1 MPSSR
6 NTVTT
11 IAAIKLGI
19 FTLTSIVVTTVLAMI
34 MGNFGFG
41 STTEYKAVFSS
52 ASLLTKG
59 DDVRIAGL
67 TVGSVK
73 DVHIYQRNHA
83 IVTFS
88 VKSDVPVTTA
98 SHADIRFLNLVGDRY
113 LAISQGEP
121 GADRL
126 ASHGTIPMSQTT
138 PALDLTAL
146 FNGFQP
152 LFTALDPKEIND
164 LSLNLVKVLQGEGG
178 TIQSLL
184 ARTASLTNTL
194 ADRDEL
200 IGQVVTNLSG
210 MLGTVDAHHQQL
222 NTLVVQLKDWL
233 GNVARDHN
241 VIGRSVQNVSTLTEE
256 LADLLVQGRP
266 AIKGDVREIHRLAK
280 ILVKPGNK
288 AVINEVLERLP
299 TMFRRQVRIGSYGSW
314 YNYYLCDFDGQIVL
328 PKLGT
333 LTGILG
339 VGSVGEALDKLGIT
353 KTVYDQIQSK
363 LDSLSFHSTAE
374 RCDL

>member
-1 MPSSR
+1 MASR
-6 NTVTT
+6 NTITA
-11 IAAIKLGI
+11 IAGVKLAI
-19 FTLTSIVVTTVLAMI
+19 FTAVSLVVTTVLAMI

-41 STTEYKAVFSS
+41 STTQYQAVFSS

-59 DDVRIAGL
+59 DDVRVAGL

-73 DVHIYQRNHA
+73 KVEIHDRNHA
-83 IVTFS
+83 LVTFS
-88 VKSDVPVTTA
+88 VKSDVPVTNA

-113 LAISQGEP
+113 MSLTQGEP
-121 GADRL
+121 GAKRL
-126 ASHGTIPMSQTT
+126 PSRGVIPMSQTT

-164 LSLNLVKVLQGEGG
+164 LSMNLVKVLQGEGG

-194 ADRDEL
+194 ADRDQL
-200 IGQVVTNLSG
+200 IGEVIDNLSG
-210 MLGTVDAHHQQL
+210 MLQTVDSHHQQL
-222 NTLVVQLKDWL
+222 DDLVVQLKDWL
-233 GNVARDHN
+233 GNVARDRN
-241 VIGRSVQNVSTLTEE
+241 VIGRSVRNVSTLAEE
-256 LADLLVQGRP
+256 LAGMLVESRP
-266 AIKGDVREIHRLAK
+266 AVKGDVQQIHRLAA
-280 ILVKPGNK
+280 ILKKPE
-288 AVINEVLERLP
+288 AEAIINEALDRLP

-353 KTVYDQIQSK
+353 KAVYDQIQSQ

-374 RCDL
+374 RCDP

>member
-1 MPSSR
+1 MASR

-11 IAAIKLGI
+11 IAGVKLAI
-19 FTLTSIVVTTVLAMI
+19 FTVISLVVTSVLAMI

-41 STTEYKAVFSS
+41 STTEYKALFSS

-59 DDVRIAGL
+59 DDVRVAGL

-73 DVHIYQRNHA
+73 KVEIHDRNNA
-83 IVTFS
+83 LVTFK

-113 LAISQGEP
+113 MALTQGEP
-121 GADRL
+121 GAKRL
-126 ASHGTIPMSQTT
+126 PSHAVIPMSQTT

-178 TIQSLL
+178 TIQGLL

-200 IGQVVTNLSG
+200 IGSVVNNLSG
-210 MLGTVDAHHQQL
+210 MLQTVDAHHQQL
-222 NTLVVQLKDWL
+222 DDLVVQLKDWL
-233 GNVARDHN
+233 GNVARDRD
-241 VIGRSVQNVSTLTEE
+241 VIGRSVENVSTLAEE
-256 LADLLVQGRP
+256 LASLLVQSRP
-266 AIKGDVREIHRLAK
+266 AIKGDVHQIHRLAA
-280 ILVKPGNK
+280 ILKDPK
-288 AVINEVLERLP
+288 SEAIINEALERLP

-328 PKLGT
+328 PKLAT

-339 VGSVGEALDKLGIT
+339 VGSVGEALDQLGIT
-353 KTVYDQIQSK
+353 KAVYDQIQGQ
-363 LDSLSFHSTAE
+363 LDSMSFHSTAE
-374 RCDL
+374 RCDP

>member
-1 MPSSR
+1 MSSR

-11 IAAIKLGI
+11 VAAVKLGI
-19 FTLTSIVVTTVLAMI
+19 FTAVSLVVTTVLAMI

-41 STTEYKAVFSS
+41 STTEYKALFSS

-73 DVHIYQRNHA
+73 KVQIHDRNHA
-83 IVTFS
+83 LVTFS
-88 VKSDVPVTTA
+88 VKSDVPLTR
-98 SHADIRFLNLVGDRY
+98 SSRADIRFLNLVGDRY
-113 LAISQGEP
+113 MAVSQGEP
-121 GADRL
+121 GAARL
-126 ASHGTIPMSQTT
+126 PHDAVIPMSQTT

-164 LSLNLVKVLQGEGG
+164 LSMNLVKVLQGEGG

-200 IGQVVTNLSG
+200 IGQVVDNLSG

-233 GNVARDHN
+233 GNVARDRN
-241 VIGRSVQNVSTLTEE
+241 VIGRSVQNVSTLADE
-256 LADLLVQGRP
+256 LASLLVQARP
-266 AIKGDVREIHRLAK
+266 AVKGDIHQIHRLAA
-280 ILVKPGNK
+280 ILKTPESK
-288 AVINEVLERLP
+288 AIINEALDRLP

-314 YNYYLCDFDGQIVL
+314 YNYYLCDFDGQIIL
-328 PKLGT
+328 PKLAT
-333 LTGILG
+333 LTGVLG

-353 KTVYDQIQSK
+353 QATYDQLQGK
-363 LDSLSFHSTAE
+363 LDSLSFHSTAT
-374 RCDL
+374 RCDP

>member
-1 MPSSR
+1 MASR

-11 IAAIKLGI
+11 IAGVKLAI
-19 FTLTSIVVTTVLAMI
+19 FTVISLVVTSVLAMI

-41 STTEYKAVFSS
+41 STTEYKALFSS

-59 DDVRIAGL
+59 DDVRVAGL

-73 DVHIYQRNHA
+73 KVEIHDRNNA
-83 IVTFS
+83 LVTFK

-113 LAISQGEP
+113 MALTQGEP
-121 GADRL
+121 GAKRL
-126 ASHGTIPMSQTT
+126 PSHAVIPMSQTT

-178 TIQSLL
+178 TIQGLL

-200 IGQVVTNLSG
+200 IGSVVDNLSG
-210 MLGTVDAHHQQL
+210 MLQTVDSHHQEL
-222 NTLVVQLKDWL
+222 DNLVVQLKDWL
-233 GNVARDHN
+233 GSVARDRN
-241 VIGRSVQNVSTLTEE
+241 VIGRSIENVSTLADE
-256 LADLLVQGRP
+256 LASLLVQSRP
-266 AIKGDVREIHRLAK
+266 AIKGDVHQIHRLAT
-280 ILVKPGNK
+280 ILKDPK
-288 AVINEVLERLP
+288 SEAIINEALERLP

-328 PKLGT
+328 PKLAT

-339 VGSVGEALDKLGIT
+339 VGSVGEALDQLGIT
-353 KTVYDQIQSK
+353 KAVYDQIQSQ

-374 RCDL
+374 RCDP

>member
-1 MPSSR
+1 MASR
-6 NTVTT
+6 NAVTT
-11 IAAIKLGI
+11 VAAVKLTI
-19 FTLTSIVVTTVLAMI
+19 FTVVSLVVTSVLAMI

-52 ASLLTKG
+52 ASLLTRG
-59 DDVRIAGL
+59 DDVRVAGL

-73 DVHIYQRNHA
+73 KVEIHDRNNA
-83 IVTFS
+83 LVTFK

-113 LAISQGEP
+113 MALTQGEP
-121 GADRL
+121 GAKRL
-126 ASHGTIPMSQTT
+126 PSHAVIPMSQTT

-178 TIQSLL
+178 TIQGLL

-200 IGQVVTNLSG
+200 IGSVVDNLSG
-210 MLGTVDAHHQQL
+210 MLQTVDSHHQEL
-222 NTLVVQLKDWL
+222 DNLVVQLKDWL
-233 GNVARDHN
+233 GSVARDRN
-241 VIGRSVQNVSTLTEE
+241 VIGRSIENVSTLADE
-256 LADLLVQGRP
+256 LASLLVQSRP
-266 AIKGDVREIHRLAK
+266 AIKGDVHQIHRLAT
-280 ILVKPGNK
+280 ILKDPK
-288 AVINEVLERLP
+288 SEAIINEALERLP

-328 PKLGT
+328 PKLAT

-339 VGSVGEALDKLGIT
+339 VGSVGEALDQLGIT
-353 KTVYDQIQSK
+353 KAVYDQIQSQ
-363 LDSLSFHSTAE
+363 LNSLSFHSTAE

>member
-1 MPSSR
+1 MASR
-6 NTVTT
+6 NAVTT
-11 IAAIKLGI
+11 VAAVKLTI
-19 FTLTSIVVTTVLAMI
+19 FTVVSLVVTSVLAMI

-59 DDVRIAGL
+59 DDVRVAGL

-73 DVHIYQRNHA
+73 KVEIHDRNNA
-83 IVTFS
+83 LVTFK

-113 LAISQGEP
+113 MALSQGDP
-121 GADRL
+121 GAKRL
-126 ASHGTIPMSQTT
+126 QSHAVIPMSQTS

-164 LSLNLVKVLQGEGG
+164 LSLNLVEVLQGEGG

-200 IGQVVTNLSG
+200 IGDVVNNLSG
-210 MLGTVDAHHQQL
+210 MLQTVDSHHQQL
-222 NTLVVQLKDWL
+222 DNLVVQLKDWL
-233 GNVARDHN
+233 GNVARDRN
-241 VIGRSVQNVSTLTEE
+241 VIGRSIENVSTLADE
-256 LADLLVQGRP
+256 LASLLVQSRP
-266 AIKGDVREIHRLAK
+266 AIKGDVKQIHRLAA
-280 ILVKPGNK
+280 ILKKPESE
-288 AVINEVLERLP
+288 AIINEALERLP

-333 LTGILG
+333 LAGALG
-339 VGSVGEALDKLGIT
+339 VGTVGEALDQLGIT
-353 KTVYDQIQSK
+353 KAIYDQIQGQ
-363 LDSLSFHSTAE
+363 LDSMSFHSTAE
-374 RCDL
+374 RCDP

>member
-1 MPSSR
+1 MSAR

-11 IAAIKLGI
+11 VAAVKLGI
-19 FTLTSIVVTTVLAMI
+19 FTAVSLVVTSVLAMI

-73 DVHIYQRNHA
+73 NVQIHDRNHA
-83 IVTFS
+83 LVTFS
-88 VKSDVPVTTA
+88 VKSDVPLTRA

-113 LAISQGEP
+113 MSLSQGD
-121 GADRL
+121 ASATRL
-126 ASHGTIPMSQTT
+126 PAHGVLPMSQTT

-152 LFTALDPKEIND
+152 LFTALDPQEIND
-164 LSLNLVKVLQGEGG
+164 LSMNLVKVLQGEGG
-178 TIQSLL
+178 TIQGLL

-194 ADRDEL
+194 ADRDQL

-210 MLGTVDAHHQQL
+210 MLETVDAHHQQL
-222 NTLVVQLKDWL
+222 DTLVVQLKDWL
-233 GNVARDHN
+233 GNVAKDRN
-241 VIGRSVQNVSTLTEE
+241 VIGQSVQDVSTLADE
-256 LADLLVQGRP
+256 LATLLVQGRP
-266 AIKGDVREIHRLAK
+266 AIKGNVHQIHRLAK
-280 ILVKPGNK
+280 ILKSPESK
-288 AVINEVLERLP
+288 AIINEALDRLP

-314 YNYYLCDFDGQIVL
+314 YNYYLCDFDGQIIL
-328 PKLGT
+328 PKLGS
-333 LTGILG
+333 LTEVLG
-339 VGSVGEALDKLGIT
+339 ARSVGDALDQLGIT
-353 KTVYDQIQSK
+353 QAAYDRIQGQLSA
-363 LDSLSFHSTAE
+363 LSFHSTAG
-374 RCDL
+374 RCD

>member
-1 MPSSR
+1 MANR

-11 IAAIKLGI
+11 VAAVKLGI
-19 FTLTSIVVTTVLAMI
+19 FTAVSLVVTTVLAMI

-41 STTEYKAVFSS
+41 STTEYKALFSS
-52 ASLLTKG
+52 ASLLKGG

-73 DVHIYQRNHA
+73 DVRIYDRNHA

-88 VKSDVPVTTA
+88 VKSDVPLTRA

-113 LAISQGEP
+113 MSISQGEP
-121 GADRL
+121 GAARL
-126 ASHGTIPMSQTT
+126 AHDAVIPMSQTT

-164 LSLNLVKVLQGEGG
+164 LSMNLVKVLQGEGG
-178 TIQSLL
+178 TVASLL

-194 ADRDEL
+194 ADRDQL

-210 MLGTVDAHHQQL
+210 MLQTVDAHHQQL

-233 GNVARDHN
+233 GNVARDRN
-241 VIGRSVQNVSTLTEE
+241 VIGQSVQDVAVLTHE
-256 LADLLVQGRP
+256 LSALLVQARP
-266 AIKGDVREIHRLAK
+266 ALKGDIVQIHRLAAVLK
-280 ILVKPGNK
+280 SPESE
-288 AVINEVLERLP
+288 AVINEALDRLP

-314 YNYYLCDFDGQIVL
+314 YNYYLCDFDGQIIL
-328 PKLGT
+328 PKLST
-333 LTGILG
+333 LTRVLG
-339 VGSVGEALDKLGIT
+339 VGTVGEALDKLGLT
-353 KTVYDQIQSK
+353 QAVYEQIQSR
-363 LDSLSFHSTAE
+363 LDSMSFHSTAT
-374 RCDL
+374 RCD

>member
-1 MPSSR
+1 MASR

-11 IAAIKLGI
+11 IAGVKLAI
-19 FTLTSIVVTTVLAMI
+19 FTVISLVVTSVLAMI

-41 STTEYKAVFSS
+41 STTEYKALFSS

-59 DDVRIAGL
+59 DDVRVAGL

-73 DVHIYQRNHA
+73 KVEIHDRNNA
-83 IVTFS
+83 LVTFK

-113 LAISQGEP
+113 MALTQGEP
-121 GADRL
+121 GAKRL
-126 ASHGTIPMSQTT
+126 PSHAVIPMSQTT

-164 LSLNLVKVLQGEGG
+164 LSLNLDKVLQGEGG
-178 TIQSLL
+178 TIQGLL

-200 IGQVVTNLSG
+200 IGSVVNNLSG
-210 MLGTVDAHHQQL
+210 MLQTVDAHHQQL
-222 NTLVVQLKDWL
+222 DDLVVQLKDWL
-233 GNVARDHN
+233 GNVARDRD
-241 VIGRSVQNVSTLTEE
+241 VIGRSVENVSTLAEE
-256 LADLLVQGRP
+256 LASLLVQSRP
-266 AIKGDVREIHRLAK
+266 AIKGDVHQIHRLAA
-280 ILVKPGNK
+280 ILKDPK
-288 AVINEVLERLP
+288 SEAIINEALERLP

-328 PKLGT
+328 PKLAT

-339 VGSVGEALDKLGIT
+339 VGSVGEALDQLGIT
-353 KTVYDQIQSK
+353 KAVYDQIQGQ
-363 LDSLSFHSTAE
+363 LDSMSFHSTAE
-374 RCDL
+374 RCDP

>member
-1 MPSSR
+1 VASSR
-6 NTVTT
+6 NTATT
-11 IAAIKLGI
+11 MAGVKLGI
-19 FTLTSIVVTTVLAMI
+19 FTTVSLVVTTVMAMI

-59 DDVRIAGL
+59 DDVRVAGL

-73 DVHIYQRNHA
+73 KVEIHDRNNA
-83 IVTFS
+83 LVTFK

-113 LAISQGEP
+113 MALTQGEP
-121 GADRL
+121 GAKRL
-126 ASHGTIPMSQTT
+126 PSHAVIPMSQTT

-178 TIQSLL
+178 TIQGLL

-200 IGQVVTNLSG
+200 IGSVVNNLSG
-210 MLGTVDAHHQQL
+210 MLQTVDAHHQQL
-222 NTLVVQLKDWL
+222 DDLVVQLKDWL
-233 GNVARDHN
+233 GNVARDRD
-241 VIGRSVQNVSTLTEE
+241 VIGRSVENVSTLAEE
-256 LADLLVQGRP
+256 LASLLVQSRP
-266 AIKGDVREIHRLAK
+266 AIKGDVHQIHRLAA
-280 ILVKPGNK
+280 ILKDPK
-288 AVINEVLERLP
+288 SEAIINEALERLP

-328 PKLGT
+328 PKLAT

-339 VGSVGEALDKLGIT
+339 VGSVGEALDQLGIT
-353 KTVYDQIQSK
+353 KAVYDQIQGQ
-363 LDSLSFHSTAE
+363 LDSMSFHSTAE
-374 RCDL
+374 RCDP

>member
-1 MPSSR
+1 MASR
-6 NTVTT
+6 NAVTA
-11 IAAIKLGI
+11 IAGIKLTI
-19 FTLTSIVVTTVLAMI
+19 FTVVSIVVTTVLAMI

-41 STTEYKAVFSS
+41 STTQYQAVFSS

-59 DDVRIAGL
+59 DDVRVAGL

-73 DVHIYQRNHA
+73 KVQIHDRNHA
-83 IVTFS
+83 LVTFS

-113 LAISQGEP
+113 MALSQGEP
-121 GADRL
+121 GAKRL
-126 ASHGTIPMSQTT
+126 SSHGVIPMSQTT

-200 IGQVVTNLSG
+200 IGDVIDNLSG
-210 MLGTVDAHHQQL
+210 MLQTVDAHHQQL
-222 NTLVVQLKDWL
+222 DTLVVQLKDWL
-233 GNVARDHN
+233 GNVARDRD
-241 VIGRSVQNVSTLTEE
+241 VIGRSVENISTLADE
-256 LADLLVQGRP
+256 LAQLLVQSRP
-266 AIKGDVREIHRLAK
+266 AIKGDVQQIHRLAA
-280 ILVKPGNK
+280 ILKKPESEQI
-288 AVINEVLERLP
+288 INEALERLP

-328 PKLGT
+328 PKLAT
-333 LTGILG
+333 LTGLLG
-339 VGSVGEALDKLGIT
+339 VGSVGDALDKLGIT
-353 KTVYDQIQSK
+353 KAVFDQIQSQ
-363 LDSLSFHSTAE
+363 LNSLSFHSTAA
-374 RCDL
+374 RCDP

>member
-41 STTEYKAVFSS
+41 STSDYKAVFSS

-59 DDVRIAGL
+59 DDVRIAGI

-73 DVHIYQRNHA
+73 KVQIYDRNHA
-83 IVTFS
+83 LVTFS
-88 VKSDVPVTTA
+88 VKDGVPLTTA
-98 SHADIRFLNLVGDRY
+98 THADIRFLNLVGDRY
-113 LAISQGEP
+113 MSISQGEP
-121 GADRL
+121 GAHRL
-126 ASHGTIPMSQTT
+126 PKGGEIPMSQTT

-152 LFTALDPKEIND
+152 LFTALDPKEINE

-194 ADRDEL
+194 ADRDQV
-200 IGQVVTNLSG
+200 IGSLVQDLDTV
-210 MLGTVDAHHQQL
+210 LGTVDEHRAQFDSTIVELQQL
-222 NTLVVQLKDWL
+222 ATGLAQDRDRIGDSLTW
-233 GNVARDHN
+233 VA
-241 VIGRSVQNVSTLTEE
+241 G
-256 LADLLVQGRP
+256 LADRTASFLDELRPELSGTTEQVKRVSEALNSRSDVLDYNLNQIEPLVRTLGRGG
-266 AIKGDVREIHRLAK
+266 A
-280 ILVKPGNK
+280 
-288 AVINEVLERLP
+288 
-299 TMFRRQVRIGSYGSW
+299 YGSFLNFHICGVRVMTDLATTPFFLSQEPRCQF
-314 YNYYLCDFDGQIVL
+314 YPDSQYDHPDYGL
-328 PKLGT
+328 PADWEQRDAAA
-333 LTGILG
+333 
-339 VGSVGEALDKLGIT
+339 GEG
-353 KTVYDQIQSK
+353 
-363 LDSLSFHSTAE
+363 H
-374 RCDL
+374 R

>member
-1 MPSSR
+1 MGSR
-6 NTVTT
+6 NTTT
-11 IAAIKLGI
+11 TLAAAKLGV
-19 FTLTSIVVTTVLAMI
+19 FTAVSLVVTTVLAMI

-41 STTEYKAVFSS
+41 STTEYQAVFSS

-73 DVHIYQRNHA
+73 KVAIHDRNHA
-83 IVTFS
+83 LVTFS
-88 VKSDVPVTTA
+88 VKSDVPLTRA

-113 LAISQGEP
+113 LSISQGDPDAARMP
-121 GADRL
+121 G
-126 ASHGTIPMSQTT
+126 HGVLPMSQTT

-194 ADRDEL
+194 ADRDQL

-222 NTLVVQLKDWL
+222 DTLVVQLKDWL
-233 GNVARDHN
+233 GNVARDRN
-241 VIGRSVQNVSTLTEE
+241 VIGQSVQDVSTLADE
-256 LADLLVQGRP
+256 LATLLVQARP
-266 AIKGDVREIHRLAK
+266 AIKGDVHQIHRLAAVLK
-280 ILVKPGNK
+280 TPESK
-288 AVINEVLERLP
+288 AIINEALDRLP

-328 PKLGT
+328 PKLASLTEVLGAKNIGDT
-333 LTGILG
+333 L
-339 VGSVGEALDKLGIT
+339 DQLGIT
-353 KTVYDQIQSK
+353 QAAYNQVQSQ
-363 LDSLSFHSTAE
+363 LNSMSFHSTAA
-374 RCDL
+374 RCD

>member
-1 MPSSR
+1 MATR

-11 IAAIKLGI
+11 IAGVKLAI
-19 FTLTSIVVTTVLAMI
+19 FTVISLVVTSVLAMI

-41 STTEYKAVFSS
+41 STTEYKALFSS

-59 DDVRIAGL
+59 DDVRVAGL

-73 DVHIYQRNHA
+73 KVEIHDRNNA
-83 IVTFS
+83 LITFK

-113 LAISQGEP
+113 MALSQGDP
-121 GADRL
+121 GAKRL
-126 ASHGTIPMSQTT
+126 QSHAVIPMSQTT

-178 TIQSLL
+178 TIQGLL

-200 IGQVVTNLSG
+200 IGSVVNNLSG
-210 MLGTVDAHHQQL
+210 MLQTVDAHHQQL
-222 NTLVVQLKDWL
+222 DDLVVQLKDWL
-233 GNVARDHN
+233 GNVARDRD
-241 VIGRSVQNVSTLTEE
+241 VIGRSVENVSTLAEE
-256 LADLLVQGRP
+256 LASLLVQSRP
-266 AIKGDVREIHRLAK
+266 AIKGDVHQIHRLAA
-280 ILVKPGNK
+280 ILKDPK
-288 AVINEVLERLP
+288 SEAIINEALERLP

-328 PKLGT
+328 PKLAT

-339 VGSVGEALDKLGIT
+339 VGSVGEALDQLGIT
-353 KTVYDQIQSK
+353 KTVYDQIQSQ
-363 LDSLSFHSTAE
+363 LDSMSFHSTAE
-374 RCDL
+374 RCDP

>member
-1 MPSSR
+1 MSSR

-11 IAAIKLGI
+11 VAAVKLGI
-19 FTLTSIVVTTVLAMI
+19 FTAVSLVFTTVLAMI

-41 STTEYKAVFSS
+41 STSDYKAVFSS

-59 DDVRIAGL
+59 DDVRIAGI

-73 DVHIYQRNHA
+73 KVQIYDRNHA
-83 IVTFS
+83 LVTFS
-88 VKSDVPVTTA
+88 VKDDVPLTTA

-113 LAISQGEP
+113 MSVSQGEP
-121 GADRL
+121 GAHRL
-126 ASHGTIPMSQTT
+126 PKGGEIPMSQTT

-152 LFTALDPKEIND
+152 LFTALDPKEINE

-178 TIQSLL
+178 TVQSLL

-210 MLGTVDAHHQQL
+210 MLGTVDAHHEQL

-233 GNVARDHN
+233 GNVARDRN
-241 VIGRSVQNVSTLTEE
+241 VIGRSVQNISE
-256 LADLLVQGRP
+256 LADQLARLLVEGRP
-266 AIKGDVREIHRLAK
+266 AIKGDVHQIHRLAA
-280 ILVKPGNK
+280 ILKKPESR
-288 AVINEVLERLP
+288 AVINEALQRLP

-314 YNYYLCDFDGQIVL
+314 YNYYLCDFDGQIIL
-328 PKLGT
+328 PKVLDLKALGLPD
-333 LTGILG
+333 LTQPVL
-339 VGSVGEALDKLGIT
+339 
-353 KTVYDQIQSK
+353 DQIQSQ
-363 LDSLSFHSTAE
+363 LNSLSFHSTAD
-374 RCDL
+374 RCDP

>member
-1 MPSSR
+1 MSASR
-6 NTVTT
+6 NAVTT
-11 IAAIKLGI
+11 VAAVKLTI
-19 FTLTSIVVTTVLAMI
+19 FTVVSLVVTSVLAMI

-41 STTEYKAVFSS
+41 STTEYKALFSS

-59 DDVRIAGL
+59 DDVRVAGL

-73 DVHIYQRNHA
+73 KVEIHDRNHA
-83 IVTFS
+83 LITFK

-113 LAISQGEP
+113 MALSQGDP
-121 GADRL
+121 GAKRL
-126 ASHGTIPMSQTT
+126 PSHAVIPMSQTT

-200 IGQVVTNLSG
+200 IGDVVNNLSG
-210 MLGTVDAHHQQL
+210 MLQTVDSHHQQL
-222 NTLVVQLKDWL
+222 DNLVVQLKDWL
-233 GNVARDHN
+233 GNVARDRN
-241 VIGRSVQNVSTLTEE
+241 VIGRSVENISTLADE
-256 LADLLVQGRP
+256 LAGLLVQSRP
-266 AIKGDVREIHRLAK
+266 AIKGNVQQIHRLAA
-280 ILVKPGNK
+280 ILKKPESE
-288 AVINEVLERLP
+288 AIINEALERLP

-328 PKLGT
+328 PKLTT
-333 LTGILG
+333 LTNVLG
-339 VGSVGEALDKLGIT
+339 VGTVGEALDKLGIT
-353 KTVYDQIQSK
+353 QAVYDQLQSQ
-363 LDSLSFHSTAE
+363 LNSLSFHSTAE
-374 RCDL
+374 RCDP

>member
-1 MPSSR
+1 MASR

-11 IAAIKLGI
+11 IAGVKLAI
-19 FTLTSIVVTTVLAMI
+19 FTVISLVVTSVLAMI

-41 STTEYKAVFSS
+41 STTEYKALFSS

-59 DDVRIAGL
+59 DDVRVAGL

-73 DVHIYQRNHA
+73 KVEIHDRNNA
-83 IVTFS
+83 LVTFK

-113 LAISQGEP
+113 LALTQGEP
-121 GADRL
+121 GAKRL
-126 ASHGTIPMSQTT
+126 PSHAVIPMSQTT

-178 TIQSLL
+178 TIQGLL

-200 IGQVVTNLSG
+200 IGSVVNNLSG
-210 MLGTVDAHHQQL
+210 MLQTVDAHHQQL
-222 NTLVVQLKDWL
+222 DDLVVQLKDWL
-233 GNVARDHN
+233 GNVARDRD
-241 VIGRSVQNVSTLTEE
+241 VIGRSVENVSTLADE
-256 LADLLVQGRP
+256 LASLLVQSRP
-266 AIKGDVREIHRLAK
+266 AIKGDVHQIHRLAA
-280 ILVKPGNK
+280 ILKDPK
-288 AVINEVLERLP
+288 SEAIINEALERLP

-328 PKLGT
+328 PKLAT
-333 LTGILG
+333 LTSILG
-339 VGSVGEALDKLGIT
+339 VGSVGEALDQLGIT
-353 KTVYDQIQSK
+353 KAVYDQIQSQ
-363 LDSLSFHSTAE
+363 LDSMSFHSTAE
-374 RCDL
+374 RCDP

>member
-1 MPSSR
+1 MSSR

-11 IAAIKLGI
+11 VAGVKLAI
-19 FTLTSIVVTTVLAMI
+19 FTAISLVVTSVLAMI

-41 STTEYKAVFSS
+41 STTEYKALFSS

-59 DDVRIAGL
+59 DDVRVAGL

-73 DVHIYQRNHA
+73 KVEIHDRNNA
-83 IVTFS
+83 LVTFK

-113 LAISQGEP
+113 MALTQGEP
-121 GADRL
+121 GAKRL
-126 ASHGTIPMSQTT
+126 ASHAVIPMSQTT

-178 TIQSLL
+178 TIQGLL

-200 IGQVVTNLSG
+200 IGSVVNNLSG
-210 MLGTVDAHHQQL
+210 MLQTVDAHHQQL
-222 NTLVVQLKDWL
+222 DDLVVQLKDWL
-233 GNVARDHN
+233 GNVARDRD
-241 VIGRSVQNVSTLTEE
+241 VIGRSVENVSTLAEE
-256 LADLLVQGRP
+256 LASLLVQSRP
-266 AIKGDVREIHRLAK
+266 AIKGDVHQIHRLAA
-280 ILVKPGNK
+280 ILKDPK
-288 AVINEVLERLP
+288 SEAIINEALERLP

-328 PKLGT
+328 PKLAT

-339 VGSVGEALDKLGIT
+339 VGSVGEALDQLGIT
-353 KTVYDQIQSK
+353 KTVYDQIQGQ
-363 LDSLSFHSTAE
+363 LDSMSFHSTAE
-374 RCDL
+374 RCDP

>member
-1 MPSSR
+1 
-6 NTVTT
+6 
-11 IAAIKLGI
+11 
-19 FTLTSIVVTTVLAMI
+19 

-73 DVHIYQRNHA
+73 NVRIYDRKHA
-83 IVTFS
+83 LVTFS
-88 VKSDVPVTTA
+88 VKSDVPLTEA

-113 LAISQGEP
+113 LSLSQGDA
-121 GADRL
+121 GAARL
-126 ASHGTIPMSQTT
+126 SKDAVIPMTQTT

-184 ARTASLTNTL
+184 SRTASLTNTL
-194 ADRDEL
+194 ADRDQL

-210 MLGTVDAHHQQL
+210 MLETVDAHHQQL
-222 NTLVVQLKDWL
+222 DTLVVQLKDWL
-233 GNVARDHN
+233 GNVAKDRN
-241 VIGRSVQNVSTLTEE
+241 VIGRSVQNVSTLADE
-256 LADLLVQGRP
+256 LARLLVEARP
-266 AIKGDVREIHRLAK
+266 AVKGDIEQIHRLAAV
-280 ILVKPGNK
+280 LNKPESK
-288 AVINEVLERLP
+288 AVVNEVLDRLP

-314 YNYYLCDFDGQIVL
+314 YNYYLCDFDGQIIL
-328 PKLGT
+328 PKLLDLKT
-333 LTGILG
+333 LGLPDITQP
-339 VGSVGEALDKLGIT
+339 VLDK
-353 KTVYDQIQSK
+353 IQSQ
-363 LDSLSFHSTAE
+363 LNSLSFHSTAA

>member
-1 MPSSR
+1 MSSR
-6 NTVTT
+6 NTVTAV
-11 IAAIKLGI
+11 AAVKLGI
-19 FTLTSIVVTTVLAMI
+19 FTAVSLVVTTVLAMI

-41 STTEYKAVFSS
+41 STTQYQAVFSS

-67 TVGSVK
+67 TVGSVNK
-73 DVHIYQRNHA
+73 VQIHDRNHA
-83 IVTFS
+83 LVTFS
-88 VKSDVPVTTA
+88 VKSDVPLTRA

-113 LAISQGEP
+113 LSLSQGDSD
-121 GADRL
+121 AARL
-126 ASHGTIPMSQTT
+126 PAHAVLPMSQTT

-194 ADRDEL
+194 ADRDQL

-210 MLGTVDAHHQQL
+210 MLETVDAHHQQL
-222 NTLVVQLKDWL
+222 DTLVVQLKDWL
-233 GNVARDHN
+233 GNVARDRN
-241 VIGRSVQNVSTLTEE
+241 VIGQSVQDVSTLADE
-256 LADLLVQGRP
+256 LATLLVQGRP
-266 AIKGDVREIHRLAK
+266 AIKGNVQQIHRLAR
-280 ILVKPGNK
+280 ILKSPESK
-288 AVINEVLERLP
+288 AVINEALDRLP

-314 YNYYLCDFDGQIVL
+314 YNYYLCDFDGQIIL
-328 PKLGT
+328 PRLGS
-333 LTGILG
+333 LAQALG

-353 KTVYDQIQSK
+353 QAAYDQIQSQ
-363 LDSLSFHSTAE
+363 LDSLSFHSTAT
-374 RCDL
+374 RCDP

>member
-1 MPSSR
+1 MSSR
-6 NTVTT
+6 NAVT
-11 IAAIKLGI
+11 AAAGIKLAI
-19 FTLTSIVVTTVLAMI
+19 FTAVSLVVTSVLAMI

-41 STTEYKAVFSS
+41 STTEYQAVFSS

-73 DVHIYQRNHA
+73 KVEIHDRNNA
-83 IVTFS
+83 LVTFK

-113 LAISQGEP
+113 MALSQGEP
-121 GADRL
+121 GAKRL
-126 ASHGTIPMSQTT
+126 PSHGRIPMSQTT

-152 LFTALDPKEIND
+152 LFTALDPNEIND
-164 LSLNLVKVLQGEGG
+164 LSMNLVKVLQGEGG

-200 IGQVVTNLSG
+200 IGQVINNLSG
-210 MLGTVDAHHQQL
+210 TLQTVDAHHQQL
-222 NTLVVQLKDWL
+222 DNLVVQLKDWF
-233 GNVARDHN
+233 GNLARDRD
-241 VIGRSVQNVSTLTEE
+241 VIGRSVENISTLADE
-256 LADLLVQGRP
+256 LATLLVQSRP
-266 AIKGDVREIHRLAK
+266 AIKGNVHEIHRLAA
-280 ILVKPGNK
+280 ILKDPKSK
-288 AVINEVLERLP
+288 AIINEALERLP

-328 PKLGT
+328 PKLST
-333 LTGILG
+333 LTGVLG
-339 VGSVGEALDKLGIT
+339 VPTVGEALDMLGIT
-353 KTVYDQIQSK
+353 KPIYDQIQSQ
-363 LDSLSFHSTAE
+363 LNSLSFHSTAD
-374 RCDL
+374 RCAP

>member
-1 MPSSR
+1 MATR

-11 IAAIKLGI
+11 IAGVKLAI
-19 FTLTSIVVTTVLAMI
+19 FTVISLVVTSVLAMI

-41 STTEYKAVFSS
+41 STTEYKALFSS

-59 DDVRIAGL
+59 DDVRVAGL

-73 DVHIYQRNHA
+73 KVEIHDRNNA
-83 IVTFS
+83 LVTFK

-113 LAISQGEP
+113 MALTQGEP
-121 GADRL
+121 GAKRL
-126 ASHGTIPMSQTT
+126 ASHAVIPMSQTT

-178 TIQSLL
+178 TIQGLL

-200 IGQVVTNLSG
+200 IGSVVNNLSG
-210 MLGTVDAHHQQL
+210 MLQTVDAHHQQL
-222 NTLVVQLKDWL
+222 DDLVVQLKDWL
-233 GNVARDHN
+233 GNVARDRD
-241 VIGRSVQNVSTLTEE
+241 VIGRSVENVSTLAEE
-256 LADLLVQGRP
+256 LASLLVQSRP
-266 AIKGDVREIHRLAK
+266 AIKGDVHQIHRLAA
-280 ILVKPGNK
+280 ILKDPK
-288 AVINEVLERLP
+288 SEAIINEALERLP

-328 PKLGT
+328 PKLAT

-339 VGSVGEALDKLGIT
+339 VGSVGEALDQLGIT
-353 KTVYDQIQSK
+353 KTVYDQIQSQ
-363 LDSLSFHSTAE
+363 LDSMSFHSTAE
-374 RCDL
+374 RCDP